1 MPRLID
7 HEERNE
13 EIAAAA
19 FRVLARD
26 GLAGLSVRKVADE
39 ANIATASLRRAFPTQ
54 QNLRQFCLDRIRQD
68 VAKRLHSVSGSA
80 RERALQWMQEL
91 LPLDDTRR
99 TELLVQLQL
108 SRLALTDES
117 LEESARGLHGEVRG
131 VCAAILQQLLA
142 AGQLGT
148 TLDIGLETMRLHAL
162 LDGLALHLL
171 WNTSTASRQYAD
183 RVLEHHLDTLAP
195 QMSDLKLP

>member
-7 HEERNE
+7 HDERNE

-26 GLAGLSVRKVADE
+26 GLAGLSVRRVAEE
-39 ANIATASLRRAFPTQ
+39 AHIATASLRRAFPAQ
-54 QNLRQFCLDRIRQD
+54 KDLRQFCLDRIRQD
-68 VAKRLHSVSGSA
+68 VAKRLLSVSGSG
-80 RERALQWMQEL
+80 RERALRWMQEL

-108 SRLALTDES
+108 SRLALTDET
-117 LEESARGLHGEVRG
+117 LEESARSLHDEVRH
-131 VCAAILQQLLA
+131 VCSEVLHQLLA

-148 TLDIGLETMRLHAL
+148 TLDIDLETTRLHAL

-171 WNTSTASRQYAD
+171 WNTSTASRDQAD
-183 RVLEHHLDTLAP
+183 RVLEHHLDTLA
-195 QMSDLKLP
+195 S